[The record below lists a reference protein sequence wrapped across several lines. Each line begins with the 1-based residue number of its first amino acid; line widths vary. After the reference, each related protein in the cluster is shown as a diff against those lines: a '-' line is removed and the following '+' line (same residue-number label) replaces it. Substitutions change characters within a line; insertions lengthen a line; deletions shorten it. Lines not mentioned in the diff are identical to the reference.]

1 MSGCDSTNRMLIN
14 WCVAGP
20 WHRHQSKLILSV
32 KTSRRITGRDQYN
45 MYCQH
50 SNASGVHKNVKDN
63 LSCPRCHVKQKR
75 EGIKSS
81 ILRKGLLPV
90 SGGTTESWGSSVHKE
105 CGLPQLFPRSSKVRI
120 FKFYLWLKRSRLLV
134 STRACGFQLWGVHKP
149 LWG

>member
-1 MSGCDSTNRMLIN
+1 MSGRDSTNGMLIN

-20 WHRHQSKLILSV
+20 WHRHGSKLILSV
-32 KTSRRITGRDQYN
+32 KTSRRITGRDQN

-63 LSCPRCHVKQKR
+63 LSCPKCHVKQR
-75 EGIKSS
+75 EEEKA
-81 ILRKGLLPV
+81 PF
-90 SGGTTESWGSSVHKE
+90 WGKDYSPSQVKPLKA
-105 CGLPQLFPRSSKVRI
+105 GAPQFTRNVASPQLFPHSSKVRI

-134 STRACGFQLWGVHKP
+134 STRACGFQLWRVHKP